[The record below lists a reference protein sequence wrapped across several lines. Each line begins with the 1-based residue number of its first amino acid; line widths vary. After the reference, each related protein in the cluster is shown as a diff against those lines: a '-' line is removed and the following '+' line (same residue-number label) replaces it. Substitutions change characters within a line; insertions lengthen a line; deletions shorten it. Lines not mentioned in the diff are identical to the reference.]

1 MLAATGRKTLRFF
14 GELLVKL
21 FYRVLPFC
29 FPQRDSGPSR
39 EMNLQNKRVLVT
51 GADGFIGSHL
61 VERLLRVGT
70 HVTAL
75 AQYNSFNFWGWLEDV
90 PLLNQL
96 EVVTGDI
103 RDSHFCLSLA
113 ENVDVLFHLAALI
126 PIPYSYSAP
135 ESYVET
141 NINGTL
147 NLCQAA
153 LKGAVQKFIHLST
166 SEVYG
171 TAQYIPMDEKHPLQ
185 AQSPYS
191 ASKIGGDAM
200 ATSFYSSFQ
209 LPVTIA
215 RPFNVYGPR
224 QSARAVIPTII
235 SQIAG
240 GAKEVK
246 LGDLTTTRD
255 FTFVNDMCRAL
266 LEVASLDSGPGEVFN
281 IGSDQEISIGELFR
295 LIAEIMSSDA
305 KIRID
310 PDRLRPA
317 ASEVRRLRCNGR
329 KLRDACG
336 FHPEVS
342 LREGLRQTVV
352 WFQNPNNLRRYKDSL
367 YNV

>member
-1 MLAATGRKTLRFF
+1 
-14 GELLVKL
+14 
-21 FYRVLPFC
+21 
-29 FPQRDSGPSR
+29 
-39 EMNLQNKRVLVT
+39 MNFQNKRVLVT

-61 VERLLRVGT
+61 VEYLLRAGA

-90 PLLNQL
+90 PLLNRIQ
-96 EVVTGDI
+96 VVTGDI
-103 RDSHFCLSLA
+103 RDSHFCLTLA

-126 PIPYSYSAP
+126 PIPYSYRAP

-141 NINGTL
+141 NIKGTL

-153 LKGAVQKFIHLST
+153 LRSDVEKFIHLST

-171 TAQYIPMDEKHPLQ
+171 TAQYIPMDENHPLR

-191 ASKIGGDAM
+191 ASKIGADAI

-209 LPVTIA
+209 LPVIIA

-224 QSARAVIPTII
+224 QSARAVIPAII
-235 SQIAG
+235 SQIAA

-255 FTFVNDMCRAL
+255 FTFVEDMCRGL
-266 LEVASLDSGPGEVFN
+266 LAVASLESGLGEAFN
-281 IGSDQEISIGELFR
+281 IGSNQEISIGHLFQR
-295 LIAEIMSSDA
+295 IAEMMSSDA
-305 KIRID
+305 RIEID
-310 PDRLRPA
+310 SDRMRPTE
-317 ASEVRRLRCNGR
+317 SEVRRLRCNGQ
-329 KLRDACG
+329 KLRDAQG
-336 FHPEVS
+336 FQPEIS
-342 LREGLRQTVV
+342 LSEGLGRTVE
-352 WFQNPNNLRRYKDSL
+352 WFQKPNNLRRYKESL